1 MSCERIK
8 AIANSYLFSESER
21 AQSWYACTNTPL
33 PRILWSVLSRL
44 APLKHSLCLTP
55 GKVCGKDLQTHTIPP
70 PACWGAERSWKPST
84 VNSKEILQ
92 VLSWRCCRGR
102 EKGTGKKKCIVGAA
116 GYFFSNL
123 ESVLWGVFVQL
134 KSNNLKQNS
143 SPSILKPQDHNS
155 PFFPIRKST
164 SYFLSQSFILF
175 FSSWLYTDLKPFLH
189 SLHWCIQGYS

>member
-1 MSCERIK
+1 MTLFSIPSSSICIMSCERIK

-102 EKGTGKKKCIVGAA
+102 EKGTGKKKK
-116 GYFFSNL
+116 
-123 ESVLWGVFVQL
+123 VLLVQL
-134 KSNNLKQNS
+134 DISFQTWSLSSEGFLCSSN
-143 SPSILKPQDHNS
+143 
-155 PFFPIRKST
+155 PIIWSKT
-164 SYFLSQSFILF
+164 QVPLF
-175 FSSWLYTDLKPFLH
+175 
-189 SLHWCIQGYS
+189 